1 MLDVGNS
8 NFRDVALANDHRIQ
22 FYSSPNLKQW
32 TLQGSF
38 GPAGTLGEA
47 YECPN
52 LIHVPIEGT
61 NEKKWVLLISINPG
75 VPQGGSATQYF
86 IGDFDGNAFKAD
98 DAVTRWM
105 EYGKDAYAMLT
116 YNNVPTEDVIAITWV
131 GNWQYAQEVPTSPW
145 RSAMSVPR
153 LLTLRETAED
163 LTLVQKP
170 ISLAAID
177 DRILY
182 DGAATVSNDSAVR
195 IPLERNT
202 TFELETTV
210 SADAKQQL
218 NIDLRNSEGEKVT
231 VGYDW
236 DKRQLYV
243 NRGDTRGFEDPF
255 FTSDGSSFLPLP
267 DGKLKLHVLV
277 DRSIIEVFVNDGERV
292 ATMVYFMQK
301 PPSELR
307 VSAEK
312 GAVTVENLKVQS
324 LRSIWQ

>member
-1 MLDVGNS
+1 MAQ
-8 NFRDVALANDHRIQ
+8 R
-22 FYSSPNLKQW
+22 
-32 TLQGSF
+32 
-38 GPAGTLGEA
+38 
-47 YECPN
+47 
-52 LIHVPIEGT
+52 HV
-61 NEKKWVLLISINPG
+61 
-75 VPQGGSATQYF
+75 SA
-86 IGDFDGNAFKAD
+86 
-98 DAVTRWM
+98 AV
-105 EYGKDAYAMLT
+105 K
-116 YNNVPTEDVIAITWV
+116 
-131 GNWQYAQEVPTSPW
+131 
-145 RSAMSVPR
+145 
-153 LLTLRETAED
+153 
-163 LTLVQKP
+163 
-170 ISLAAID
+170 
-177 DRILY
+177 
-182 DGAATVSNDSAVR
+182 

-218 NIDLRNSEGEKVT
+218 NIDLRNSEGEKVA

-267 DGKLKLHVLV
+267 DEKLKLHVLV
-277 DRSIIEVFVNDGERV
+277 DTSIIEVFVNDDERV

-312 GAVTVENLKVQS
+312 GAMTVENLKVQS